1 VKTDTLP
8 MLSEHDWSLLQQ
20 HARPATYRRSD
31 VILAEGAS
39 GRALHIVNNGTVRVE
54 QAQNGR
60 GIALALLGPGEIFG
74 EMGFVENAP
83 ADASVVAEED
93 VTVDVIDGNALQSVM
108 ASEPGFAVR
117 FYHSLALTL
126 IRRLRVTSR
135 RLTEAG
141 SAGAGQAEISPFH
154 GPRTGNI
161 SARQVPPALTGG
173 LAEFERALAMVEQEL
188 RAGSLGEQDAAPRV
202 KAACDAVVRLLD
214 QFTQSESITKMGWSD
229 LLAFRDA
236 SGLEAGVGDYV
247 FRKTFATFMLSATM
261 ARCYAEPRGFPD
273 DHETMAAIYANA
285 ADGDDRLGPLIDGWF
300 LDRALARSRRA
311 SRDLMEARLLT
322 MVRQQPAGTP
332 VRIASLASGVAAELL
347 SLCASPQAAAV
358 SATCV
363 DIDNQA
369 LQATARRAERAD
381 VSQHFTLI
389 QGDVV
394 VSAGESVALPPQHAI
409 YALGL
414 GEHLGDDQVVDLI
427 DFAFDRLAPG
437 GIFTITNLAATNP
450 DRGLMAHVLGLKVNH
465 RTADDLRGLL
475 ARSHFG
481 AAPVDVAA
489 EETGVTWFAS
499 ASKAG

>member
-8 MLSEHDWSLLQQ
+8 MLSAHDWSLLDQ
-20 HARPATYRRSD
+20 HAAPASYRRGD
-31 VILAEGAS
+31 VILAEGS
-39 GRALHIVNNGTVRVE
+39 SRRALHIVNSGTVRVE

-83 ADASVVAEED
+83 ADASVVADED
-93 VTVDVIDGNALQSVM
+93 VAIDVIDGNALQSVM

-135 RLTEAG
+135 RLTETS
-141 SAGAGQAEISPFH
+141 SARVGQPEVNPF

-161 SARQVPPALTGG
+161 STRQVPPALTAG
-173 LAEFERALAMVEQEL
+173 LAAFERTMQAVEQEL

-202 KAACDAVVRLLD
+202 KTACDAVVALLD
-214 QFTQSESITKMGWSD
+214 QFTQSESITQMGWSD

-236 SGLEAGVGDYV
+236 AGLEAGVGDYV
-247 FRKTFATFMLSATM
+247 FRETFAIFMLSATM

-285 ADGDDRLGPLIDGWF
+285 PDGDDRLGPLIDRWF
-300 LDRALARSRRA
+300 LDRPLARSRRV
-311 SRDLMEARLLT
+311 SRDLMQARLLAL
-322 MVRQQPAGTP
+322 VERQPPGTP
-332 VRIASLASGVAAELL
+332 VRIASFASGVAAELL
-347 SLCASPQAAAV
+347 SLCAAPQAAAV

-363 DIDNQA
+363 EIDNQA
-369 LQATARRAERAD
+369 LQATARRAERAG
-381 VSQHFTLI
+381 VSERFTLI

-394 VSAGESVALPPQHAI
+394 ASVGEVAGLPQQHAI

-414 GEHLGDDQVVDLI
+414 GEYLGDDQMVDLI
-427 DFAFDRLAPG
+427 DFACERIAPG
-437 GIFTITNLAATNP
+437 GTIIVTNLAATSP
-450 DRGLMAHVLGLKVNH
+450 DRGLMSHLLGWKTHH
-465 RTADDLRGLL
+465 RTAEDLRGLF
-475 ARSHFG
+475 ARSRFG
-481 AAPVDVAA
+481 AAALDVAA
-489 EETGVTWFAS
+489 DETGVTWFAS